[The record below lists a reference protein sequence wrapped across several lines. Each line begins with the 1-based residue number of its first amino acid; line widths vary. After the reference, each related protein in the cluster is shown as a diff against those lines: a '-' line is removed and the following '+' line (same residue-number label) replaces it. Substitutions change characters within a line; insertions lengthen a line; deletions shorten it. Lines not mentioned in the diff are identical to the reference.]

1 MPYFSGQ
8 GKLKMAP
15 IVNGIVA
22 SGHRWVGNVPDFKP
36 AFAATKLD
44 HKESYTG
51 QRLPDKS
58 LTTELKSTFTAT
70 LEDWSPENVALAT
83 RGTAQKTTSG
93 AVTNELSPATLAI
106 GETWYLKNGNV
117 TSLVITDS
125 NGTPATLSLGDDYT
139 VDDAYG
145 AITIVNLTG
154 YTLPLKAAYTKGVVD
169 VVPFFTEAVKEVS
182 LVFEGINTADNN
194 KKVRAELYRVALDP
208 TKEMGLITEQFG
220 QFVLEGTA
228 LIDSTKGEDPL
239 FGKFGRMV
247 YL

>member
-1 MPYFSGQ
+1 MSYFSGQ
-8 GKLKMAP
+8 GKLKLAP

-58 LTTELKSTFTAT
+58 LTTELKSTFSAT

-93 AVTNELSPATLAI
+93 AVTNELSPAVLRE

-117 TSLVITDS
+117 TALVITDS
-125 NGTPATLSLGDDYT
+125 ASTPVTVDTADYT
-139 VDDAYG
+139 VDAAYG
-145 AITIVNLTG
+145 AITIVDPSG

-182 LVFEGINTADNN
+182 LVFEGINTADEN

>member
-1 MPYFSGQ
+1 MSYFSGQ
-8 GKLKMAP
+8 GKLKLAP
-15 IVNGIVA
+15 LTNGVPA

-93 AVTNELSPATLAI
+93 AVTNELSPATLAV

-117 TSLVITDS
+117 SALVITDS
-125 NGTPATLSLGDDYT
+125 TGTPVTVDTADYT
-139 VDDAYG
+139 LDAAYG
-145 AITIVNLTG
+145 AITIVDLTG

-182 LVFEGINTADNN
+182 LMFEGINTADDN
-194 KKVRAELYRVALDP
+194 KKVRVELYRVALDP
-208 TKEMGLITEQFG
+208 TKEMGLITEQFS